1 MKAIKLMC
9 AVAAAVCIALSIF
22 VFRSEA
28 SGQGPGQEAVVPDPK
43 PPGRIEYIN
52 PNPPKFKMPEYR
64 GESYEALAPATL
76 DLAERARLAINAAT
90 GVLNPNSDYQLYFF
104 IHHMADPPVMVH
116 SGDPDLNTV
125 GKFLEVI
132 PLARTMSGSKQ
143 GAEAE
148 RGLLLN
154 TLRYQGPD
162 GMLYLPAGGRPY
174 MLGERFDPIAG
185 WPGRNLG
192 ITQVGSIGYGNARS
206 LGALCIYAQKDPAGP
221 WKEAARRLAEAF
233 KKTLIVDG
241 DIAYNFKPFMAPGEK
256 VVKPEHPPVMMLGGM
271 SAWVAHYLVMYDRA
285 MGDPEATQLAAK
297 MMRYNMGP
305 LNFFDDRGKFLAN
318 IDTYYSTGGPAAHF
332 HTHATNILAAL
343 AVAERLGDKWM
354 LERALAAYEWGKSP
368 EAQGSSILGFFPEAT
383 FDTLKYTTPVLEET
397 LIGSEICEV
406 ADMIIA
412 AIMLS
417 RQGIDR
423 WDDADRWVRNQLAE
437 GQLTSTDWRS
447 DGHIPASELVAKAD
461 WVEGPFSQVCC
472 RAGAGVEGRY
482 TTDRVLERTLGS
494 FSTFPS
500 ANDWVG
506 GAHNDKAV
514 TVGNCCSSGGMRA
527 LYYVWRNILDYEP
540 GKLRVNLLLN
550 RASRWADV
558 DSYIP
563 YQGRVEVK
571 MKQGAE
577 VEVRIPEWAP
587 LDQVRCEVDGKARKL
602 AFEGR
607 YARVGKAEKG
617 QTVAL
622 RFPIRE
628 RTDKVSLQG
637 TEYTIVRRG
646 NDVVW
651 IDPPGKYFPSYQRAH
666 YRTGQPLYR
675 KVVRFV
681 SDEDFGWW

>member
-1 MKAIKLMC
+1 MKALKLMC
-9 AVAAAVCIALSIF
+9 AVAAAVCISLSIF
-22 VFRSEA
+22 VFQSEA
-28 SGQGPGQEAVVPDPK
+28 SGQGPGKEAVVPDPK

-76 DLAERARLAINAAT
+76 DLAERARLAINALT
-90 GVLNPNSDYQLYFF
+90 GMLNPNSDYQLY
-104 IHHMADPPVMVH
+104 ILINHMADAPVMFH
-116 SGDPDLNTV
+116 KGDSDLNTV

-154 TLRYQGPD
+154 TLRDQGPD
-162 GMLYLPAGGRPY
+162 GMLYLPVGGRPY
-174 MLGERFDPIAG
+174 VLSERFDPTAG
-185 WPGRNLG
+185 WPGRDSG
-192 ITQVGSIGYGNARS
+192 ITQIGHLGYGTARS

-233 KKTLIVDG
+233 KKTIIVDG
-241 DIAYNFKPFMAPGEK
+241 DIAYNFKSFMVPGEK
-256 VVKPEHPPVMMLGGM
+256 VVKPEHPPVKLLGGM

-305 LNFFDDRGKFLAN
+305 LNHFDDRGKFL
-318 IDTYYSTGGPAAHF
+318 DDFETFYSTGGPVAHF
-332 HTHATNILAAL
+332 HTHTMNILAAL
-343 AVAERLGDKWM
+343 DVAGRLGDKWM
-354 LERALAAYEWGKSP
+354 LERALTAYEWAKSP
-368 EAQGSSILGFFPEAT
+368 EAQGSSILGFFPAAIFEKLTYAT
-383 FDTLKYTTPVLEET
+383 LVREDA
-397 LIGSEICEV
+397 LIGSEICGV
-406 ADMIIA
+406 SDMIIA

-437 GQLTSTDWRS
+437 GQLTSTDWRA
-447 DGHIPASELVAKAD
+447 DGHIPASELVEKAD
-461 WVEGPFSQVCC
+461 L
-472 RAGAGVEGRY
+472 VEGRY

-494 FSTFPS
+494 FSGWPS

-506 GAHNDKAV
+506 GAYRDRAS
-514 TVGNCCSSGGMRA
+514 TIGNCCSGGGMRA

-587 LDQVRCEVDGKARKL
+587 LDQVQCEVDGKARKL
-602 AFEGR
+602 TFEGR

-622 RFPIRE
+622 KFPIRE

-637 TEYTIVRRG
+637 PEYTIVRRG

-666 YRTGQPLYR
+666 YRKGEPLYR
-675 KVVRFV
+675 KVTRFV

>member
-1 MKAIKLMC
+1 MKVLKLMWVV
-9 AVAAAVCIALSIF
+9 AVATCIALSIF
-22 VFRSEA
+22 VFQSEA
-28 SGQGPGQEAVVPDPK
+28 SGQGPGKEAVVPDPK
-43 PPGRIEYIN
+43 PQGAIEYIN

-76 DLAERARLAINAAT
+76 DLAERARLAINAVT
-90 GVLNPNSDYQLYFF
+90 GVLNPNSDYQLYMH
-104 IHHMADPPVMVH
+104 IKHIADPPVLVH
-116 SGDPDLNTV
+116 TGASDLNTA
-125 GKFLEVI
+125 GKLLEVI
-132 PLARTMSGSKQ
+132 PLLRTMSGSKQ

-154 TLRYQGPD
+154 TLRDQGPD

-174 MLGERFDPIAG
+174 VLSERFDSPFPAD
-185 WPGRNLG
+185 WPDRDSG
-192 ITQVGSIGYGNARS
+192 ITQIGHLGYGTARS

-241 DIAYNFKPFMAPGEK
+241 DVAYNFKPFMGPGEK
-256 VVKPEHPPVMMLGGM
+256 VVKPEHPPVGRVGGQ

-305 LNFFDDRGKFLAN
+305 LNYFDDRGKFV
-318 IDTYYSTGGPAAHF
+318 IERETGSSHGRVYAHF
-332 HTHATNILAAL
+332 HTHATNIVAAL

-368 EAQGSSILGFFPEAT
+368 EAQGSSILGFFPEHIVKKPEYAASDPCT
-383 FDTLKYTTPVLEET
+383 
-397 LIGSEICEV
+397 SEMCDV
-406 ADMIIA
+406 SDMVIA

-417 RQGIDR
+417 RLGIDR

-437 GQLTSTDWRS
+437 GQLTSTDWRA
-447 DGHIPASELVAKAD
+447 DGHIPASELVEKVD
-461 WVEGPFSQVCC
+461 L
-472 RAGAGVEGRY
+472 VEGRY
-482 TTDRVLERTLGS
+482 TTDRVLERTLGA
-494 FSTFPS
+494 FSSRPS

-506 GAHNDKAV
+506 GGAHPLKSLTTA
-514 TVGNCCSSGGMRA
+514 NCCSSSGMRA

-563 YQGRVEVK
+563 YEGRVEVK

-651 IDPPGKYFPSYQRAH
+651 IDPPGKYFPSYQRSH
-666 YRTGQPLYR
+666 YRKGEPLYR
-675 KVVRFV
+675 KVTRFV
-681 SDEDFGWW
+681 SDENFGWW

>member
-1 MKAIKLMC
+1 MKTLKLMC
-9 AVAAAVCIALSIF
+9 AVAAAVCISLSIF
-22 VFRSEA
+22 VFQSEA
-28 SGQGPGQEAVVPDPK
+28 SGQGPGPVAQQEAVVPDPK

-52 PNPPKFKMPEYR
+52 PNPPKFRMPEYR
-64 GESYEALAPATL
+64 GQSYEALVPATL
-76 DLAERARLAINAAT
+76 DLAERARLASNAAT
-90 GVLNPNSDYQLYFF
+90 GMLNPNSDYQLYWRVN
-104 IHHMADPPVMVH
+104 HMADPPVMVH
-116 SGDPDLNTV
+116 GGTSDLIGV

-132 PLARTMSGSKQ
+132 PLMRTMSGNKQ

-148 RGLLLN
+148 RVLLLN
-154 TLRYQGPD
+154 ALRDQGPD
-162 GMLYLPAGGRPY
+162 GMLYLPVGGRPY
-174 MLGERFDPIAG
+174 VLPERFDPLSG
-185 WPGRNLG
+185 WPGRDSG
-192 ITQVGSIGYGNARS
+192 IMQVGSIGYGNVRA
-206 LGALCIYAQKDPAGP
+206 LGALCLYAQKDPAGP

-233 KKTLIVDG
+233 KKTIIVDG
-241 DIAYNFKPFMAPGEK
+241 DIAYNFKSFMVPGEK
-256 VVKPEHPPVMMLGGM
+256 VVKPEHPPVKMLGAM
-271 SAWVAHYLVMYDRA
+271 SAWVAWYLVMYDRA

-305 LNFFDDRGKFLAN
+305 LNHFDDRGKFLVDWIPTDA
-318 IDTYYSTGGPAAHF
+318 YYASGGPAAHF

-368 EAQGSSILGFFPEAT
+368 EARGSSILGFFAEAI
-383 FDTLKYTTPVLEET
+383 FEKLKPVT
-397 LIGSEICEV
+397 SEICGV
-406 ADMIIA
+406 SDMIVA

-437 GQLTSTDWRS
+437 GQLTSTDWRT
-447 DGHIPASELVAKAD
+447 DGHIPTSELFKGADPYLKAD
-461 WVEGPFSQVCC
+461 WVEG
-472 RAGAGVEGRY
+472 RY
-482 TTDRVLERTLGS
+482 TTARVLERTLGS
-494 FSTFPS
+494 FSGWPS

-506 GAHNDKAV
+506 HREKSITIA
-514 TVGNCCSSGGMRA
+514 NCCSASGMRA

-563 YQGRVEVK
+563 YEGRVEVK

-602 AFEGR
+602 TFEGR

-617 QTVAL
+617 ETVAL

-637 TEYTIVRRG
+637 TGEYTIVRRG

-651 IDPPGKYFPSYQRAH
+651 IDPPGKYFPSYQRGH

>member
-1 MKAIKLMC
+1 MKVLKVML
-9 AVAAAVCIALSIF
+9 AVVVVACVALSIS

-28 SGQGPGQEAVVPDPK
+28 SGRGPGQQAAGVPDPK

-52 PNPPKFKMPEYR
+52 PNPPKFKTPEYR
-64 GESYEALAPATL
+64 GQSYDAVVPATL

-90 GVLNPNSDYQLYFF
+90 GMLNPNSDYQLYFLVY
-104 IHHMADPPVMVH
+104 HMADPPVMFH
-116 SGDPDLNTV
+116 TGASDLNV
-125 GKFLEVI
+125 AGKFLEVI
-132 PLARTMSGSKQ
+132 PLLRTMSGSKQ

-174 MLGERFDPIAG
+174 VLAERFDPGGG
-185 WPGRNLG
+185 WPGRDSG
-192 ITQVGSIGYGNARS
+192 ITQVGHIGYGNART
-206 LGALCIYAQKDPAGP
+206 LGALCLYAQKDPAGP
-221 WKEAARRLAEAF
+221 WKDAARRLAEAF
-233 KKTLIVDG
+233 KKTIIVDG
-241 DIAYNFKPFMAPGEK
+241 DVAYNFKPFMGPGEK
-256 VVKPEHPPVMMLGGM
+256 VVKPERPPVKIVGGM
-271 SAWVAHYLVMYDRA
+271 SAWVAYHLVMYDQA
-285 MGDPEATQLAAK
+285 LGDPEATQLAAK

-305 LNFFDDRGKFLAN
+305 LNYFDDHGKFLDDFTAEMWL
-318 IDTYYSTGGPAAHF
+318 GRAGHF
-332 HTHATNILAAL
+332 HTHVTNIMAAL
-343 AVAERLGDKWM
+343 SVAERLGDKWM
-354 LERALAAYEWGKSP
+354 LDRALKAYEWAKSP
-368 EAQGSSILGFFPEAT
+368 EAQGSTILGFFPEFVFEKPRRAT
-383 FDTLKYTTPVLEET
+383 
-397 LIGSEICEV
+397 SEICEV
-406 ADMIIA
+406 SDMVIA

-417 RQGIDR
+417 RQGVDR

-447 DGHIPASELVAKAD
+447 DGHIPASELVKKTD
-461 WVEGPFSQVCC
+461 WGE
-472 RAGAGVEGRY
+472 RRY

-494 FSTFPS
+494 FSGWPS

-506 GAHNDKAV
+506 RASYHEKSRKEF
-514 TVGNCCSSGGMRA
+514 TIMNCCSSNGMRA
-527 LYYVWRNILDYEP
+527 LYYVWRNILDYEA

-563 YQGRVEVK
+563 YEGRVEVK

-587 LDQVRCEVDGKARKL
+587 LDQVECEVDGKARKL

-607 YARVGKAEKG
+607 YALVGKAEKG

-622 RFPIRE
+622 QFPIRE

-637 TEYTIVRRG
+637 SEYTIVRRG

-651 IDPPGKYFPSYQRAH
+651 IDPPGKYFPSYQRGH
-666 YRTGQPLYR
+666 YRKGEPLYR
-675 KVVRFV
+675 KVTRFV

>member
-1 MKAIKLMC
+1 MKVLKVMWVV
-9 AVAAAVCIALSIF
+9 AVAACVSLSIF
-22 VFRSEA
+22 AFRSEA
-28 SGQGPGQEAVVPDPK
+28 SGQGPGQQEAVVPDPK

-76 DLAERARLAINAAT
+76 DLAERARLASNAAT
-90 GVLNPNSDYQLYFF
+90 GMLNPNSDYQLYFGVW
-104 IHHMADPPVMVH
+104 HMADPPVMVH
-116 SGDPDLNTV
+116 NGQTDVTTE

-132 PLARTMSGSKQ
+132 PLLRSMSGSKQ

-162 GMLYLPAGGRPY
+162 GMLYLPVGGRPY
-174 MLGERFDPIAG
+174 VLGERFDPIGG
-185 WPGRNLG
+185 WPGRDSG
-192 ITQVGSIGYGNARS
+192 ITQVGQLGYGNARS
-206 LGALCIYAQKDPAGP
+206 LGALCLYAQKDPAGP

-233 KKTLIVDG
+233 KKTIIVDG
-241 DIAYNFKPFMAPGEK
+241 DIAYNFKPFMRPGERI
-256 VVKPEHPPVMMLGGM
+256 VKPERPPVKILGGM
-271 SAWVAHYLVMYDRA
+271 SAWVALYLVRYDRA
-285 MGDPEATQLAAK
+285 LGDPEATQLAAK

-305 LNFFDDRGKFLAN
+305 LNYFDDRGKFL
-318 IDTYYSTGGPAAHF
+318 DDVTTDMSDSGLSAHF
-332 HTHATNILAAL
+332 HTHAVNILAAL

-354 LERALAAYEWGKSP
+354 LDRALAAYEWGKSP
-368 EAQGSSILGFFPEAT
+368 EAQGSSILGFFPEQIFEKLRYIT
-383 FDTLKYTTPVLEET
+383 
-397 LIGSEICEV
+397 SEICGV
-406 ADMIIA
+406 SDMVIA
-412 AIMLS
+412 AVMLS
-417 RQGIDR
+417 RLGIDR

-437 GQLTSTDWRS
+437 AQLTSTQWRA
-447 DGHIPASELVAKAD
+447 DGHIPSSELVKKANL
-461 WVEGPFSQVCC
+461 
-472 RAGAGVEGRY
+472 VEGRY

-494 FSTFPS
+494 FSNRPS
-500 ANDWVG
+500 ANDWFG
-506 GAHNDKAV
+506 HREKAA
-514 TVGNCCSSGGMRA
+514 TVANCCSSSGMRA

-587 LDQVRCEVDGKARKL
+587 LDQVQCEVDGKARKL
-602 AFEGR
+602 TFEGR
-607 YARVGKAEKG
+607 YALVGKAEKG
-617 QTVAL
+617 QTVSL